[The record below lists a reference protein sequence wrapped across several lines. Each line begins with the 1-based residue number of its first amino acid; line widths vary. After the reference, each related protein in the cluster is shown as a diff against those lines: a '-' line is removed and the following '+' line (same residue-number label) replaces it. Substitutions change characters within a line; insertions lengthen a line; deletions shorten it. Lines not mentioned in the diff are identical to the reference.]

1 MGAGGLTVDWR
12 ELRLRKIAR
21 QTLRDLK
28 LRSPLDVDELRKGLG
43 TQLGRRIDFVPF
55 KGLVR
60 GGHLGFLVNDPAENF
75 IVIAFEAEAS
85 EWHQTHIQ
93 LHELGHLILRHRGH
107 TVDHQA
113 HQCTGLAYEFDLIS
127 PEAVEAAL
135 KYQPG
140 KRWGLPRMRG
150 SRVDRSLYASR
161 EEREAETIATIL
173 HEWVLGLDPEPE
185 TPMSTLLGDRREP
198 W

>member
-1 MGAGGLTVDWR
+1 MDWR
-12 ELRLRKIAR
+12 ERRLRKIAR
-21 QTLRDLK
+21 QAVRDLN
-28 LRSPLDVDELRKGLG
+28 LRAPLDVDELRKGLG
-43 TQLGRRIDFVPF
+43 RKLGRRIDFVPF
-55 KGLVR
+55 KGLVK
-60 GGHLGFLVNDPAENF
+60 GGHLGFLVNDPTENF

-93 LHELGHLILRHRGH
+93 LHELGHLILHHRGH

-127 PEAVEAAL
+127 PDAVEAAL
-135 KYQPG
+135 KYQPRQ
-140 KRWGLPRMRG
+140 RWALPRMRP

-173 HEWVLGLDPEPE
+173 HEWVVGLDPDPE
-185 TPMSTLLGDRREP
+185 TPISTLLGDRREP